1 MFNRDTWLEI
11 ANTVLS
17 NPMRTFLT
25 GLSIAL
31 GVFILVVMQG
41 LGFGLQNGVQNQ
53 FSDDA
58 VNSIWVDAGRTQL
71 AYRGNLPN
79 RPVKIRNSD
88 VDAMFQQMDTVHAY
102 SRRVRIWDVV
112 MEHEDKQSN
121 FPLRGVDPDHL
132 MLENTTLTDGRYI
145 SSRDVAEE
153 TKVTVLG
160 ATVVEDLYEGI
171 DPIGTY
177 LLIGGVQFRVVG
189 TFDDPASRWENKM
202 AYLPFTTAQNIF
214 RSNDKVDQIILGTG
228 DMPIAGTRLLSD
240 ALLSWFKDRK
250 VVHPDDARGVRIE
263 NNNEE
268 YERFQN
274 IFLGIELFI
283 WGLGLLTLLAGAVGV
298 ANILAIAVK
307 ERTKEIGVRK
317 ALGASSSSVVGLV
330 VQESLALMIVSGSAG
345 LITGVG
351 LLEAVSPMIDHE
363 YFKNPQ
369 VDFRIAL
376 VALVILSVVGV
387 VSGIGP
393 ALRAVRIKPVEA
405 LRDE

>member
-71 AYRGNLPN
+71 AYRGNMPN
-79 RPVKIRNSD
+79 RQVKMRNSD
-88 VDAMFQQMDTVHAY
+88 MDAMFQQMDTVHAY
-102 SRRVRIWDVV
+102 SRRVRIWGVV
-112 MEHEDKQSN
+112 MEYEDQQSN

-145 SSRDVAEE
+145 SSRDVDEE
-153 TKVTVLG
+153 TKVAVLG
-160 ATVVEDLYEGI
+160 ATVVEDLYEGVN
-171 DPIGTY
+171 PIGTY

-202 AYLPFTTAQNIF
+202 AYLPFTTAQSIF
-214 RSNDKVDQIILGTG
+214 RSSDKVDQMILGTG
-228 DMPIAGTRLLSD
+228 DMPVASTILLSD

-250 VVHPDDARGVRIE
+250 VVHPDDERGVRIE

-317 ALGASSSSVVGLV
+317 ALGASSISVLGLV

-351 LLEAVSPMIDHE
+351 LLEVVSPMIDHD

-376 VALVILSVVGV
+376 VALGILAVVGV
-387 VSGIGP
+387 MSGLGP

>member
-112 MEHEDKQSN
+112 MEHEDQQSN
-121 FPLRGVDPDHL
+121 FPIRGVDPDHL
-132 MLENTTLTDGRYI
+132 MLENTTLTGGRYI

-317 ALGASSSSVVGLV
+317 ALGASSISVVGLV

-351 LLEAVSPMIDHE
+351 LLETVSPMIDHE

-376 VALVILSVVGV
+376 VALVILTVVGV

>member
-71 AYRGNLPN
+71 AYRGHLPN
-79 RPVKIRNSD
+79 RQVKMRNSD
-88 VDAMFQQMDTVHAY
+88 VDAMFDQMDTVHAY

-112 MEHEDKQSN
+112 MEHEDQQSN
-121 FPLRGVDPDHL
+121 FPIRGVDPDHL

-160 ATVVEDLYEGI
+160 ATIVEDLFEGI

-228 DMPIAGTRLLSD
+228 EMPIADTRVLSD

-317 ALGASSSSVVGLV
+317 ALGASSISVVGLV

-376 VALVILSVVGV
+376 VALVILTVVGV

>member
-71 AYRGNLPN
+71 AYRGNMPN
-79 RPVKIRNSD
+79 RQVKLRNHD
-88 VDAMFQQMDTVHAY
+88 VDAMFSKMDTVHAY
-102 SRRVRIWDVV
+102 SRRVRIWGVV
-112 MEHEDKQSN
+112 MEFEDQQSN

-132 MLENTTLTDGRYI
+132 MLENTTLTGGRYI

-153 TKVTVLG
+153 TKVAILG
-160 ATVVEDLYEGI
+160 ATIVEDLFEGI

-177 LLIGGVQFRVVG
+177 ILIGGVQFRVVG

-202 AYLPFTTAQNIF
+202 AYLPFTTAQKIF
-214 RSNDKVDQIILGTG
+214 RSNDKVDQIIVGTG
-228 DMPIAGTRLLSD
+228 DMPIAGTRVLTES
-240 ALLSWFKDRK
+240 LLSWFKERK
-250 VVHPDDARGVRIE
+250 VVHPDDARGVRME

-317 ALGASSSSVVGLV
+317 ALGASSISVVGLV
-330 VQESLALMIVSGSAG
+330 VQESITLMIVSGSAG

-351 LLEAVSPMIDHE
+351 LLELVSPMIDHE

-376 VALVILSVVGV
+376 VALVILAIVGV

-393 ALRAVRIKPVEA
+393 ALRAVNIKPVEA

>member
-71 AYRGNLPN
+71 AYRGNMPN
-79 RPVKIRNSD
+79 RQVKLRNHD
-88 VDAMFQQMDTVHAY
+88 VDAMFSKMDTVHAY
-102 SRRVRIWDVV
+102 SRRVRIWGVV
-112 MEHEDKQSN
+112 MEFEDQQSN

-132 MLENTTLTDGRYI
+132 MLENTTLTGGRYI
-145 SSRDVAEE
+145 SSRDVAED
-153 TKVTVLG
+153 TKVAILG
-160 ATVVEDLYEGI
+160 ATIVEDLFEGI

-177 LLIGGVQFRVVG
+177 ILIGGVQFRVVG

-202 AYLPFTTAQNIF
+202 AYLPFTTAQKIF
-214 RSNDKVDQIILGTG
+214 RSNDKVDQIIVGTG
-228 DMPIAGTRLLSD
+228 DMPIAGTRVLTES
-240 ALLSWFKDRK
+240 LLSWFKERK
-250 VVHPDDARGVRIE
+250 VVHPDDARGVRME

-317 ALGASSSSVVGLV
+317 ALGASSISVVGLV
-330 VQESLALMIVSGSAG
+330 VQESITLMIVSGSAG

-351 LLEAVSPMIDHE
+351 LLELVSPMIDHE

-376 VALVILSVVGV
+376 VALVILAIVGV

-393 ALRAVRIKPVEA
+393 ALRAVNIKPVEA

>member
-71 AYRGNLPN
+71 AYRGHLPN
-79 RPVKIRNSD
+79 RQVKMRNSD
-88 VDAMFQQMDTVHAY
+88 VDAMFDQMDTVHAY

-112 MEHEDKQSN
+112 MEHEDQQSN
-121 FPLRGVDPDHL
+121 FPIRGVDPDHL

-160 ATVVEDLYEGI
+160 ATIVEDLYEGI

-228 DMPIAGTRLLSD
+228 DMPISDTRVLSD

-351 LLEAVSPMIDHE
+351 LLEVVSPMIDHE

>member
-79 RPVKIRNSD
+79 RQVKMRNSD
-88 VDAMFQQMDTVHAY
+88 VDAMFHQMDTVHAY
-102 SRRVRIWDVV
+102 SRRVRIWGVV
-112 MEHEDKQSN
+112 MEYEDHQSN

-160 ATVVEDLYEGI
+160 ATIVEDLFEGV

-177 LLIGGVQFRVVG
+177 ILIGGVQFRVVG

-228 DMPIAGTRLLSD
+228 DMPVAGTRLLSE

-250 VVHPDDARGVRIE
+250 VVHPDDSRGVRIE

-274 IFLGIELFI
+274 IFLGIEFFI

-317 ALGASSSSVVGLV
+317 ALGASSISVVGLV

-345 LITGVG
+345 LIIGVG

-376 VALVILSVVGV
+376 VALVILTVVGV

-393 ALRAVRIKPVEA
+393 ALRAVSIKPVEA

>member
-41 LGFGLQNGVQNQ
+41 LGFGLQNGVKNQ

-71 AYRGNLPN
+71 AYRGNMPN
-79 RPVKIRNSD
+79 RQVKMRNSD

-102 SRRVRIWDVV
+102 SRRVRIWGVV
-112 MEHEDKQSN
+112 MAHEDQQSN

-132 MLENTTLTDGRYI
+132 MLENTTLTGGRYI

-228 DMPIAGTRLLSD
+228 DMPVAETRLLSD

-351 LLEAVSPMIDHE
+351 LLEVVSPMIDHE

>member
-71 AYRGNLPN
+71 AYRGNMPN
-79 RPVKIRNSD
+79 RQVKLRNHD
-88 VDAMFQQMDTVHAY
+88 VDAMFSKMDTVHAY
-102 SRRVRIWDVV
+102 SRRVRIWGVV
-112 MEHEDKQSN
+112 MEFEDQQSN

-132 MLENTTLTDGRYI
+132 MLENTTLTGGRYI
-145 SSRDVAEE
+145 SSRDVAED
-153 TKVTVLG
+153 TKVAILG
-160 ATVVEDLYEGI
+160 ATIVEDLFEGI

-177 LLIGGVQFRVVG
+177 ILIGGVQFRVVG

-202 AYLPFTTAQNIF
+202 AYLPFTTAQKIF
-214 RSNDKVDQIILGTG
+214 RSNDKVDQIIVGTG
-228 DMPIAGTRLLSD
+228 DMPIAGTRVLTES
-240 ALLSWFKDRK
+240 LLSWFKERK
-250 VVHPDDARGVRIE
+250 VVHPDDARGVRME

-274 IFLGIELFI
+274 IFLGI
-283 WGLGLLTLLAGAVGV
+283 
-298 ANILAIAVK
+298 
-307 ERTKEIGVRK
+307 
-317 ALGASSSSVVGLV
+317 
-330 VQESLALMIVSGSAG
+330 
-345 LITGVG
+345 
-351 LLEAVSPMIDHE
+351 
-363 YFKNPQ
+363 
-369 VDFRIAL
+369 
-376 VALVILSVVGV
+376 
-387 VSGIGP
+387 
-393 ALRAVRIKPVEA
+393 
-405 LRDE
+405 

>member
-71 AYRGNLPN
+71 AYRGHLPN
-79 RPVKIRNSD
+79 RQVKMRNSD
-88 VDAMFQQMDTVHAY
+88 VDAMFDQMDTVHAY

-112 MEHEDKQSN
+112 MEHEDQQSN
-121 FPLRGVDPDHL
+121 FPIRGVDPDHL

-317 ALGASSSSVVGLV
+317 ALGASSISVVGLV

>member
-71 AYRGNLPN
+71 AYRGHLPN
-79 RPVKIRNSD
+79 RQVKMRNSD
-88 VDAMFQQMDTVHAY
+88 VDAMFDQMDTVHAY

-112 MEHEDKQSN
+112 MEHEDQQSN
-121 FPLRGVDPDHL
+121 FPIRGVDPDHL

-160 ATVVEDLYEGI
+160 ATIVEDLYEGI

-228 DMPIAGTRLLSD
+228 DMPISDTRVLSD

-317 ALGASSSSVVGLV
+317 ALGASSISVVGLV

-351 LLEAVSPMIDHE
+351 LLETVSPMIDHE

-376 VALVILSVVGV
+376 VALVILTVVGV

>member
-71 AYRGNLPN
+71 AYRGNMPN
-79 RPVKIRNSD
+79 RQVKMRNSD

-102 SRRVRIWDVV
+102 SRRVRIWGVV
-112 MEHEDKQSN
+112 MEHEDQQSN

-160 ATVVEDLYEGI
+160 ATIVEDLFEGI

-214 RSNDKVDQIILGTG
+214 RSSDKVDQIILGTG
-228 DMPIAGTRLLSD
+228 DMPVADTRLLSD

-317 ALGASSSSVVGLV
+317 ALGASSISVLGLV

-351 LLEAVSPMIDHE
+351 LLEVVSPMIDHE

-376 VALVILSVVGV
+376 VALGILAVVGV

-393 ALRAVRIKPVEA
+393 ALRAVSIKPVEA

>member
-17 NPMRTFLT
+17 HPMRTFLT

-41 LGFGLQNGVQNQ
+41 LGFGLQNGVKNQ

-58 VNSIWVDAGRTQL
+58 VNSIWVNSGRTQL
-71 AYRGNLPN
+71 AYHGNKPN
-79 RPVKIRNSD
+79 RQIKMRNSD
-88 VDAMFQQMDTVHAY
+88 VDAMFNQMDTVEAY
-102 SRRVRIWDVV
+102 SRRIRIWGVT
-112 MEHEDKQSN
+112 MEHEDQQSN
-121 FPLRGVDPDHL
+121 FPLRGVDPDHQ
-132 MLENTTLTDGRYI
+132 MLENTTLTEGRFV
-145 SSRDVAEE
+145 SRRDVVED
-153 TKVTVLG
+153 TKVAVLG
-160 ATVVEDLYEGI
+160 ATIVEELFKGES
-171 DPIGTY
+171 PIGTY
-177 LLIGGVQFRVVG
+177 ILIGGVQFRVVG
-189 TFDDPASRWENKM
+189 AFDDPASRWENKM
-202 AYLPFTTAQNIF
+202 AYLPFTTAQKIF

-228 DMPIAGTRLLSD
+228 ELPIAGTRTLTES
-240 ALLSWFKDRK
+240 LLSWFKDRK
-250 VVHPDDARGVRIE
+250 VVHPDDTRGVWMR

-283 WGLGLLTLLAGAVGV
+283 WGIGLLTLLAGAVGV

-317 ALGASSSSVVGLV
+317 ALGASSLSVVGLV
-330 VQESLALMIVSGSAG
+330 VQESVALMIVSGSAG
-345 LITGVG
+345 LVVGVG
-351 LLEAVSPMIDHE
+351 LLEIVSPMIDHE

-376 VALVILSVVGV
+376 VALTILAIVGV

-393 ALRAVRIKPVEA
+393 AIRAVSIRPVEA